1 MRLVVLFLIGM
12 LLINIGLR
20 GHLGSY
26 LAALIMPDQMTEV

>member
-26 LAALIMPDQMTEV
+26 FCALIAPDAMTET